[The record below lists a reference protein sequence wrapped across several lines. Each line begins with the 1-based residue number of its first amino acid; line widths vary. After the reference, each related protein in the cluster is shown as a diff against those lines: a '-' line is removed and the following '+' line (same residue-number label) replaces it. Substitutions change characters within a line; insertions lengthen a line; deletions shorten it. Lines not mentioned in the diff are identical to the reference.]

1 MWNKVVQVGHL
12 FSLFHPGD
20 DDYVDYNED
29 DLDDQSDLGHLFPL
43 FHPAHI
49 GDDDDDDYA
58 DYKDG
63 DHDNDHEDGDY
74 NEDDLDDL
82 FSFSPCVN
90 SR

>member
-49 GDDDDDDYA
+49 DDDDYI
-58 DYKDG
+58 DYNDG
-63 DHDNDHEDGDY
+63 DHDNDHEDDDY

>member
-1 MWNKVVQVGHL
+1 MWNKVVQV
-12 FSLFHPGD
+12 
-20 DDYVDYNED
+20 
-29 DLDDQSDLGHLFPL
+29 GHLFPL